1 MLAAHRPTVVLDVPG
16 QPGLSADVRP
26 RRGRSEWY
34 GRWLTEALEQAVP
47 GPDLVVGHSLGGAVV
62 LASDSPRIAGRLLL
76 SSAGLVR
83 LRVPPGVVAATAP
96 WLARPTP
103 ASTARV
109 LRRMVAPGGRLPD
122 ELTEWMTPVARTCH
136 SSLAPPPLPPEL
148 LAERRSVP
156 CVVATG
162 RHDVFLPPQRLGPA
176 AQRHLGARFHVLDSS
191 GACRWT
197 RRSGRP
203 PRHVVRSPR
212 RASRPRRDP
221 RWSGRRSPSRPVPGG
236 GGGRAACR
244 VRSGSRAGRGSRE
257 VATPAPGP
265 PRRTASPRTGR
276 GEHLPHR
283 LERRAGDHAADAPRA
298 RSTGS

>member
-1 MLAAHRPTVVLDVPG
+1 VLAVGPEPVVLVPGTNTNSAVCRHLAGMLAAHRPTVVLDVPG

-47 GPDLVVGHSLGGAVV
+47 GPALVVGHSLGGAVV

-76 SSAGLVR
+76 SGAGLVR

-162 RHDVFLPPQRLGPA
+162 RHDVFLPLQRLGPA
-176 AQRHLGARFHVLDSS
+176 AQRH
-191 GACRWT
+191 
-197 RRSGRP
+197 
-203 PRHVVRSPR
+203 
-212 RASRPRRDP
+212 
-221 RWSGRRSPSRPVPGG
+221 
-236 GGGRAACR
+236 
-244 VRSGSRAGRGSRE
+244 
-257 VATPAPGP
+257 
-265 PRRTASPRTGR
+265 
-276 GEHLPHR
+276 HLPHR
-283 LERRAGDHAADAPRA
+283 LERHAGDRAADAPRA